1 MCISQG
7 FSRCSA
13 LTNVSLK
20 YYLVNVAF
28 SFYTTLMLFVPTTF
42 HWNSPRLAYMHI
54 MYFTLQTILSLI
66 NTCVTDNVELMFI
79 SLCLFCSGCF
89 QVGMIVFIYLKIELI
104 VYRSK
109 KGNDRCKKNRLFYL
123 KTKYQFLFFIRRLVS
138 LSKVERFRF
147 WTVLNDRQQP
157 YFR

>member
-1 MCISQG
+1 MLG
-7 FSRCSA
+7 FLARCSA
-13 LTNVSLK
+13 LTNVLLK
-20 YYLVNVAF
+20 YYLVNVTF

-89 QVGMIVFIYLKIELI
+89 QVGTIVFIYLKIELI

-109 KGNDRCKKNRLFYL
+109 KETIVEKNNRLFYP
-123 KTKYQFLFFIRRLVS
+123 KTKY
-138 LSKVERFRF
+138 
-147 WTVLNDRQQP
+147 
-157 YFR
+157 

>member
-109 KGNDRCKKNRLFYL
+109 KGNDRCKKIIV
-123 KTKYQFLFFIRRLVS
+123 FFIQNEVLVFIFYS
-138 LSKVERFRF
+138 SFSFFIEGRTFS
-147 WTVLNDRQQP
+147 VLDGP
-157 YFR
+157 K

>member
-13 LTNVSLK
+13 LTNVSLN
-20 YYLVNVAF
+20 YYLVNVTF

-109 KGNDRCKKNRLFYL
+109 KGNDRCKKIIVFFIQKRSISFY
-123 KTKYQFLFFIRRLVS
+123 FLFVVQFRYRRLNVFGFGRS
-138 LSKVERFRF
+138 
-147 WTVLNDRQQP
+147 
-157 YFR
+157 

>member
-1 MCISQG
+1 MTGLKKMMLVFPVLSFLLFLYACYILQWETVEVI
-7 FSRCSA
+7 FCSITA
-13 LTNVSLK
+13 NGL
-20 YYLVNVAF
+20 NVAF

-89 QVGMIVFIYLKIELI
+89 QVV
-104 VYRSK
+104 
-109 KGNDRCKKNRLFYL
+109 
-123 KTKYQFLFFIRRLVS
+123 LVS
-138 LSKVERFRF
+138 FLLPLHLGQEEVGINGDKPDAGG
-147 WTVLNDRQQP
+147 DRVRILILEP
-157 YFR
+157 HDELH